1 MKPGVGWILAGVA
14 LLGAAIVV
22 TLTSDQVIWYGGMI
36 VGAIWIVRGIVR
48 FTKASKAAH
57 DQADAHADANRE

>member
-22 TLTSDQVIWYGGMI
+22 TMTSGQVIWYGGMI
-36 VGAIWIVRGIVR
+36 VGVIWIIRGIYR
-48 FTKASKAAH
+48 LS
-57 DQADAHADANRE
+57 QAPSEDVLPPR